1 MGFRDWNL
9 DDMIVAGLVGVLVVA
24 GLLTTVLTFHTPSF
38 GSVLKQQS
46 FQVAHSDFCD
56 TLYIEHV
63 RPFRFTMSKHSGTFS
78 CGWPSTNTA
87 FRTTLSLFGFLL
99 TGGAAVLAYKEE
111 NAALRKVSAIFGL
124 CGACWLSVA
133 TLDANALSVGNA
145 LCLGGFKVDS
155 DGDSYHLLTG
165 FNKSDLT
172 CAPGPYVWMTLLD
185 FVCVGLFSGAWYLW
199 YVYAGEPRKSG
210 AGGESIL
217 QDPFLASQGYASSS
231 PNADEGDLGSAYGNT

>member
-1 MGFRDWNL
+1 MRL
-9 DDMIVAGLVGVLVVA
+9 DDMIVVGLILSLAGLSLA
-24 GLLTTVLTFHTPSF
+24 MAILSLHTPYH
-38 GSVLKQQS
+38 GSVLSEQRFK
-46 FQVAHSDFCD
+46 VANSDWCD

-165 FNKSDLT
+165 FNKSDLST
-172 CAPGPYVWMTLLD
+172 GENVATAISALTSYAEFSKMMTLYLED
-185 FVCVGLFSGAWYLW
+185 GQSPCVCPPLLNDK
-199 YVYAGEPRKSG
+199 GEF
-210 AGGESIL
+210 E
-217 QDPFLASQGYASSS
+217 F
-231 PNADEGDLGSAYGNT
+231 E